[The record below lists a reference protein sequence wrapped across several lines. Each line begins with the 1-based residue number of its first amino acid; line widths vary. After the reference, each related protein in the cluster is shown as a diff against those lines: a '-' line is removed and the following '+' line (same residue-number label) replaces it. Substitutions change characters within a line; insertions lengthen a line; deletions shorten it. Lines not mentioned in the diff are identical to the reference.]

1 MKYFKMEHKE
11 EPIQIDDLFTTSVE
25 SLASVED
32 FGEFCKKMIYR
43 IGAFFGHHA
52 SMASY
57 IKTNMKLFDDLNPN
71 ALVRTVTIKDL
82 ASVSHAINTINEGL
96 EKLRLGDKIDLKE
109 FCAEALE
116 LVGIEYE
123 RGRISMAKFKSGNWG
138 EGKDKDG
145 LDHPMTYKKTIEE
158 FGWKDGAKHYAEKFV
173 VMAGNTTAKSK
184 LIAAS
189 NRHYADVK
197 NAMARGL
204 SRNRAV
210 FDKEVAVDQINQ
222 LNICRD
228 VLIRFY
234 FKQLLA
240 IMKGAF
246 VQPIGKPP
254 PGEIQLPNNFLA
266 P

>member
-1 MKYFKMEHKE
+1 MKYLKIEHKE
-11 EPIQIDDLFTTSVE
+11 DPICVDESFAISVE
-25 SLASVED
+25 SLASIED
-32 FGEFCKKMIYR
+32 FGTFCKKLIYR

-52 SMASY
+52 SMAAY
-57 IKTNMKLFDDLNPN
+57 IKTNMKLFDDLNPD
-71 ALVRTVTIKDL
+71 ALVRTVTIRDL
-82 ASVSHAINTINEGL
+82 TSVGHAINTINEGL
-96 EKLRLGDKIDLKE
+96 EKLRLGEKIELNE
-109 FCAEALE
+109 FCSEALE
-116 LVGIEYE
+116 QVGIEYD

-145 LDHPMTYKKTIEE
+145 LDHPMTYKKTISE
-158 FGWKDGAKHYAEKFV
+158 FGWKDNAKHYAEKFV
-173 VMAGNTTAKSK
+173 AIAGNTSSKAK

-189 NRHYADVK
+189 NRHYTDVK
-197 NAMARGL
+197 NAMAKGL
-204 SRNRAV
+204 SRNRSI
-210 FDKEVAVDQINQ
+210 FDKEVAIDQINQ

-228 VLIRFY
+228 VLIKFY

-254 PGEIQLPNNFLA
+254 PGEIQLPNNYLA